1 MLNTDNSWHE
11 SLKNRI
17 TSLPGLIEA
26 LKEYDTGI
34 TGTYSPAK
42 ELELWLAENPEGR
55 RFCLPFAVTRYYL
68 GLAFRAGLQEAD
80 RLAVLRQAIPSAKEY
95 SFTPDELKDPLGE
108 NKYSPCSRFIHRY
121 PDRALILTA
130 DSCGVFCRH
139 CFRRGFSGQLS
150 GALKPGELSE
160 ICSYIEEHPEINEI
174 LLSGGDPLTLSD
186 SRILEIVRS
195 IKDVRSDIVIR
206 ICSRMPVVLPSR
218 ITPEFTAMLSE
229 FSGIWMVTHFNT
241 SPEVSA
247 EAAAAVKEMIKAGV
261 PVLNQTVLLRGVN
274 DSSEQLARLF
284 RALLSAGVKPYY
296 LFQGDLARG
305 TSHLRV
311 PLEKSLEIAAE
322 LRTMVSGMAM
332 PKFAVDLPG
341 GGGKVTL
348 PDGCEIIRK
357 ENNYYYFRGTDDR
370 EYSYPAD

>member
-1 MLNTDNSWHE
+1 MLKDNSDWKKA
-11 SLKNRI
+11 LQNRI
-17 TSLPGLIEA
+17 DDLSGLIDA
-26 LKEYDTGI
+26 LKEYESGSI
-34 TGTYSPAK
+34 EAFSPVSEFK
-42 ELELWLAENPEGR
+42 GWLAENPERGR
-55 RFCLPFAVTRYYL
+55 SHLPFAVTRYYL

-80 RLAVLRQAIPSAKEY
+80 RLAVMRQAIPSKREFSTAAY
-95 SFTPDELKDPLGE
+95 ELKDPLGE
-108 NKYSPCSRFIHRY
+108 TKYSPCSRFIHRY

-139 CFRRGFSGQLS
+139 CFRREFSGQLS
-150 GALKPGELSE
+150 GALKPAELKTICEYIAAHSE
-160 ICSYIEEHPEINEI
+160 IGEI
-174 LLSGGDPLTLSD
+174 LLSGGDPMTLSD
-186 SRILEIVRS
+186 EKLFEIINS
-195 IKDVRSDIVIR
+195 IKAVRPGMIIR
-206 ICSRMPVVLPSR
+206 LCSRMPVVLPSR
-218 ITPEFTAMLSE
+218 ITPKFTTMLSS

-241 SPEVSA
+241 AAEVTA

-261 PVLNQTVLLRGVN
+261 PVLNQTVLLCGVN
-274 DSSEQLARLF
+274 DSPEHLASLF
-284 RALLSAGVKPYY
+284 RMLLAAGVKPYY
-296 LFQGDLARG
+296 LFQGDLAAG

-311 PLEKSLEIAAE
+311 PLKKSLQIVAE

-357 ENNYYYFRGTDDR
+357 DDNYYYFRGTDDR